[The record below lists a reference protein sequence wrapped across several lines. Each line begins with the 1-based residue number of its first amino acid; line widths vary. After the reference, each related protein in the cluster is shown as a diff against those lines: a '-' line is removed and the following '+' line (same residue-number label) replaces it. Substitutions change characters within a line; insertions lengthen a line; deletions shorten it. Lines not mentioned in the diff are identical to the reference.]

1 LLNGIAMEICGSSR
15 PASGSEHLI
24 SHALDSISKRPR
36 LHGLQVGLATYIVS
50 RVQKN
55 QTERIANLFD
65 ETGFWD
71 QIKSD
76 PFSLSEWK
84 AALQLA
90 PSIKND
96 FYTILSQEGA
106 LAKAETILEND
117 PRLAGCF
124 TG

>member
-1 LLNGIAMEICGSSR
+1 M
-15 PASGSEHLI
+15 I

-36 LHGLQVGLATYIVS
+36 LHGLQVGLATYVVS

-55 QTERIANLFD
+55 QSERIAHLSD
-65 ETGFWD
+65 EMGFWD
-71 QIKSD
+71 QIKSE
-76 PFSLSEWK
+76 PFSLAEWK

-90 PSIKND
+90 PSIKDD

-106 LAKAETILEND
+106 TAKAETILETD

-124 TG
+124 AG